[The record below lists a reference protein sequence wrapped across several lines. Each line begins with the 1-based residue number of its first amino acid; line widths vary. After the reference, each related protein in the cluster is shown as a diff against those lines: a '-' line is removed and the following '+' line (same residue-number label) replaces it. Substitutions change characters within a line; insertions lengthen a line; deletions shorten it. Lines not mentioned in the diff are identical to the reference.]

1 VGRRSRAEP
10 ETKSTNFKEISMS
23 ISLLN
28 NITSLEA
35 QNQLDQTNS
44 SLQNTLVQ
52 LSSGSRLNSGADDPA
67 GLSIS
72 NSLTADVAVLN
83 QASNNANTGIG
94 LLQTADGS
102 LGQVTNLLDR
112 AVTIATEAANG
123 GLTTS
128 QASALDNEFQS
139 IKSEIDRIGS
149 QTTFNSTSI
158 FTATTTSIFL
168 GSSTNSIGVTI
179 GALSSNGLGISTLAA
194 GSTSFASDTIN
205 LTSATNA
212 ATALTDIT
220 AAVST
225 VAQDRGTLGATL
237 NRLTDAQNV
246 LSNQVTNLTA
256 ANNLIQSANIPQD
269 VSQESQLSVL
279 EQTGIS
285 ALSQANQSTQNIL
298 RLFQ

>member
-1 VGRRSRAEP
+1 MAL
-10 ETKSTNFKEISMS
+10 
-23 ISLLN
+23 SLLN
-28 NITSLEA
+28 NVTSLETE
-35 QNQLDQTNS
+35 NQLNQTDA
-44 SLQNTLVQ
+44 SLQNTLLQ
-52 LSSGSRLNSGADDPA
+52 LSSGSRLNSGASDPA

-72 NSLTADVAVLN
+72 NSLTADVAMLN
-83 QASNNANTGIG
+83 QASNNANTGVG

-102 LGQVTNLLDR
+102 LSQVTNLLDR

-128 QASALDNEFQS
+128 QASALDNEFTS
-139 IKSEIDRIGS
+139 IKAEIDRIGS
-149 QTTFNSTSI
+149 QTTFNGSSV
-158 FTATTTSIFL
+158 FTNSTTSIFL
-168 GSSTNSIGVTI
+168 GSTSNSIGVTI
-179 GALSSNGLGISTLAA
+179 GALSSAGLSL
-194 GSTSFASDTIN
+194 SSDS
-205 LTSATNA
+205 LTSTTNA
-212 ATALTDIT
+212 AQALTDINT
-220 AAVST
+220 AIST

-246 LSNQVTNLTA
+246 ISNQVTNLTS
-256 ANNLIQSANIPQD
+256 ANNLIESANIPQD

>member
-1 VGRRSRAEP
+1 
-10 ETKSTNFKEISMS
+10 MS

-28 NITSLEA
+28 NITALEA
-35 QNQLDQTNS
+35 QNQLNQTNS

-94 LLQTADGS
+94 L
-102 LGQVTNLLDR
+102 
-112 AVTIATEAANG
+112 
-123 GLTTS
+123 
-128 QASALDNEFQS
+128 
-139 IKSEIDRIGS
+139 
-149 QTTFNSTSI
+149 TTFNSSSV
-158 FTATTTSIFL
+158 FTATTTSFFL
-168 GSSTNSIGVTI
+168 GSSSNSIGVTI
-179 GALSSNGLGISTLAA
+179 GTLSSTGLNLNNDSLTTAA
-194 GSTSFASDTIN
+194 K
-205 LTSATNA
+205 A

-237 NRLTDAQNV
+237 NRLTAAQNV
-246 LSNQVTNLTA
+246 IANQVTNLTA

-269 VSQESQLSVL
+269 VSQEAQLSVL

-285 ALSQANQSTQNIL
+285 SLSQANQSTQQIL

>member
-1 VGRRSRAEP
+1 
-10 ETKSTNFKEISMS
+10 MS
-23 ISLLN
+23 LSLLN

-35 QNQLDQTNS
+35 QNQLNQTNA

-102 LGQVTNLLDR
+102 LGQVTNLLNR

-128 QASALDNEFQS
+128 QASALDNEFTS
-139 IKSEIDRIGS
+139 IKAEIDRIGA
-149 QTTFNSTSI
+149 QTTFNSSSVFTSS
-158 FTATTTSIFL
+158 TTSIFL
-168 GSSTNSIGVTI
+168 GSASNSIGVTI
-179 GALSSNGLGISTLAA
+179 GALSSSGLSL
-194 GSTSFASDTIN
+194 SSDS
-205 LTSATNA
+205 LTSTTNA
-212 ATALTDIT
+212 ATALTDIN

-246 LSNQVTNLTA
+246 IANQVTNLTA

-269 VSQESQLSVL
+269 VSQEAQLSVL

-285 ALSQANQSTQNIL
+285 SLSQANQSTQQIL

>member
-1 VGRRSRAEP
+1 MAL
-10 ETKSTNFKEISMS
+10 
-23 ISLLN
+23 SLLN

-35 QNQLDQTNS
+35 QNQLNQTDAT
-44 SLQNTLVQ
+44 LQNTLVQ

-128 QASALDNEFQS
+128 QASALDNEFTS
-139 IKSEIDRIGS
+139 IKAEIDRIGS
-149 QTTFNSTSI
+149 QTTFNGSSV
-158 FTATTTSIFL
+158 FTASTTSIFL
-168 GSSTNSIGVTI
+168 GSASNSIGVTI
-179 GALSSNGLGISTLAA
+179 GALSSAGLNLS
-194 GSTSFASDTIN
+194 SDS
-205 LTSATNA
+205 LTSTTNA
-212 ATALTDIT
+212 ATALTDINT
-220 AAVST
+220 AVST

-246 LSNQVTNLTA
+246 ISNQVTNLTA
-256 ANNLIQSANIPQD
+256 ANNLIESANIPQD
-269 VSQESQLSVL
+269 VAQESQLSVL

>member
-1 VGRRSRAEP
+1 
-10 ETKSTNFKEISMS
+10 MS

-35 QNQLDQTNS
+35 ENQLNQTNA

-67 GLSIS
+67 GLSIAD
-72 NSLTADVAVLN
+72 SLQANITQLN

-102 LGQVTNLLDR
+102 LGQVTHLLDR
-112 AVTIATEAANG
+112 AITIATEAANG

-128 QASALDNEFQS
+128 QAAALDNEFTS
-139 IKSEIDRIGS
+139 IKAEIDRIGS
-149 QTTFNSTSI
+149 QTTFNSTNV
-158 FTATTTSIFL
+158 FTGSTTSIFL
-168 GSSTNSIGVTI
+168 GSAANSIGI
-179 GALSSNGLGISTLAA
+179 NISTLS
-194 GSTSFASDTIN
+194 STALNLSSDS
-205 LTSATNA
+205 LTSTTNA
-212 ATALTDIT
+212 AQALTDIN

-225 VAQDRGTLGATL
+225 VAQDRGTIGATL

-246 LSNQVTNLTA
+246 IANQVTNLTSA
-256 ANNLIQSANIPQD
+256 QNLIRSANIPQD
-269 VSQESQLSVL
+269 VSQEAQYSVL

-285 ALSQANQSTQNIL
+285 ALTQANQSTQSIL
-298 RLFQ
+298 KLFQ